1 MKKTIKSL
9 GVLAGLVGASS
20 AWAGPTP
27 TPHSSYY
34 FTGAGT
40 SQPATTLGQLSH
52 KMRGQMIQLQMDV
65 KAGKLTKAQAK
76 KLHDKLV
83 VLRQQ
88 ELGYLKTNPTNPSK
102 KGRYLTADQ
111 ITQLDGQ
118 LTTLS
123 SSIPA
128 Q

>member
-1 MKKTIKSL
+1 MKKMAKVAGI
-9 GVLAGLVGASS
+9 LAGFVGVS

-27 TPHSSYY
+27 SPHSSY
-34 FTGAGT
+34 FTATDT
-40 SQPATTLGQLSH
+40 SQPATTLGQLSR
-52 KMRGQMIQLQMDV
+52 KLRSRMFQLQVDV
-65 KAGKLTKAQAK
+65 KAGKLTKAQAE

-88 ELGYLKTNPTNPSK
+88 ELGYLKTNPANPSK
-102 KGRYLTADQ
+102 KGRYLTAGQ
-111 ITQLDGQ
+111 IIQLDGQ

-123 SSIPA
+123 GDIPA